1 MTQTEGP
8 LGGGHV
14 VFFAPPSGASP
25 AWWAPARWVGG
36 WVLIAIIAV
45 ASPKGTSAADP
56 PTIAQARGETMGTRY
71 VVKIHAPPSTLPED
85 WRLRVD
91 QELRE
96 VNDQMSTYL
105 KSSEI
110 SRFNSS
116 TSTDWFEVSPET
128 AMVVA
133 KALEVHRQSEGALD
147 VTVMPLVNAW
157 SFGPG
162 KRTQSPPSEETL
174 AEILRR
180 VGSQHLSARQDP
192 PAIRK
197 AIPDLSIDLSAIAK
211 GHGVDRVVELLHG
224 LGAKDLFVEIGGEVR
239 AKGDKGGE
247 PWMVGLQQPDAKGD
261 AVAKA
266 IPLRDI
272 AIATS
277 GDYRNYFEHEG
288 QRYSHTI
295 NPTDGRPVRH
305 AAASVSILA
314 GDCMTADAWATAINV
329 LGPEEGVRVAKG
341 VGLDVLLMVR
351 RDDGTYGAVG
361 TGALAAAAEQEI
373 VTLVAPQENGTRPA
387 ADQGDSPPSTGSE
400 RAQAPAAAYKQATE
414 NQTAEQQ
421 AVEQQQTSRPKSY
434 SDRLWAGAI
443 PLGITAAMIVY
454 AWMRAR
460 GRRRAS

>member
-1 MTQTEGP
+1 MMQAAGP

-14 VFFAPPSGASP
+14 VFFAPPTAAAP
-25 AWWAPARWVGG
+25 AWWAPPLWFWGG
-36 WVLIAIIAV
+36 VLLAIIAA

-71 VVKIHAPPSTLPED
+71 VVKLHAPPSTLPED

-91 QELRE
+91 RELRE

-162 KRTQSPPSEETL
+162 KRTQAPPSEETL

-197 AIPDLSIDLSAIAK
+197 AIPDLTIDLSAIAK
-211 GHGVDRVVELLHG
+211 GHGVDRVVELLQG
-224 LGAKDLFVEIGGEVR
+224 FGAKDLFVEIGGEVR
-239 AKGDKGGE
+239 ATGDKGGE
-247 PWMVGLQQPDAKGD
+247 PWMVGLQQPDTKGD
-261 AVAKA
+261 VVAKA

-277 GDYRNYFEHEG
+277 GDYRNYFEYEG

-295 NPTDGRPVRH
+295 NPADGRPVRH
-305 AAASVSILA
+305 AAASVSVLA

-329 LGPEEGVRVAKG
+329 LGPEEGARVARG
-341 VGLDVLLMVR
+341 VGLDVLLMTR
-351 RDDGTYGAVG
+351 RDDGTFGAVG

-373 VTLVAPQENGTRPA
+373 VTLVAPQESSSEEA
-387 ADQGDSPPSTGSE
+387 DSPPSPSPG
-400 RAQAPAAAYKQATE
+400 RAQDPAAVDKQQPSE
-414 NQTAEQQ
+414 
-421 AVEQQQTSRPKSY
+421 PKSY
-434 SDRLWAGAI
+434 SDRLWVGAI
-443 PLGITAAMIVY
+443 PLGITAAMILY
-454 AWMRAR
+454 SWLRAR
-460 GRRRAS
+460 GRKRAS

>member
-1 MTQTEGP
+1 MTQAEGP

-14 VFFAPPSGASP
+14 VFFAPLSGAAP
-25 AWWAPARWVGG
+25 AWWAPARWAPAWWVGG

-71 VVKIHAPPSTLPED
+71 VVKIHDPPSTLPED

-105 KSSEI
+105 KSSEV

-162 KRTQSPPSEETL
+162 KRTQSPPSAETL

-341 VGLDVLLMVR
+341 VGLDALLMVR

-373 VTLVAPQENGTRPA
+373 VTLVAPQESGSGQ
-387 ADQGDSPPSTGSE
+387 ADQGESPPSPGPE
-400 RAQAPAAAYKQATE
+400 EPQEPAAVDKQ
-414 NQTAEQQ
+414 QPSQ
-421 AVEQQQTSRPKSY
+421 PKSY
-434 SDRLWAGAI
+434 SDRLWVGAI

-454 AWMRAR
+454 SWLRAR
-460 GRRRAS
+460 GRWRAS

>member
-1 MTQTEGP
+1 MMQAAGP

-14 VFFAPPSGASP
+14 VFFAPPTAAAP
-25 AWWAPARWVGG
+25 AWWAPPLWFWG
-36 WVLIAIIAV
+36 WVLLAIIAA

-71 VVKIHAPPSTLPED
+71 VVKLHAPPSTLPED

-91 QELRE
+91 RELRE

-162 KRTQSPPSEETL
+162 KRTQAPPSEETL

-180 VGSQHLSARQDP
+180 VGAQHLSARQDP

-197 AIPDLSIDLSAIAK
+197 AIPDLAIDLSAIAK
-211 GHGVDRVVELLHG
+211 GHGVDRVVELLQG
-224 LGAKDLFVEIGGEVR
+224 FGAKDLFVEIGGEVR
-239 AKGDKGGE
+239 ATGDKGGE

-261 AVAKA
+261 VVAKA

-277 GDYRNYFEHEG
+277 GDYRNYFEYEG

-295 NPTDGRPVRH
+295 NPADGRPVRH
-305 AAASVSILA
+305 AAASVSVLA

-329 LGPEEGVRVAKG
+329 LGPEEGARVARG
-341 VGLDVLLMVR
+341 VGLDVLLMTR
-351 RDDGTYGAVG
+351 RDDGTFGAVG

-373 VTLVAPQENGTRPA
+373 VTLVAPQESSSEE
-387 ADQGDSPPSTGSE
+387 ADQADSPPSPSPG
-400 RAQAPAAAYKQATE
+400 RAQAPAAVDKQQPSE
-414 NQTAEQQ
+414 
-421 AVEQQQTSRPKSY
+421 PKSY
-434 SDRLWAGAI
+434 SDRLWVGAI
-443 PLGITAAMIVY
+443 PLGITAAMILY
-454 AWMRAR
+454 SWLRAR
-460 GRRRAS
+460 GRKRAS